1 MWINGKLK
9 EHRDT
14 AKEENRILCDRS
26 MRIQTNP
33 EPSKTI
39 YPQTNKQTVYPI
51 ASKPLFYIKEAD
63 NKKAK
68 AERWVAWEQRSW
80 ESCCHVKMSGWTFNK
95 VQITW
100 VIHVSKSQDLSGE
113 IKRLFSVSTLNGT
126 FLTFS
131 MEFNTCDVFTA
142 YMCDH
147 ELILLPMAPR
157 VKVHHPLACSTKSQ
171 QQLLQRA
178 LYCKVKTLQ

>member
-9 EHRDT
+9 EHRDA
-14 AKEENRILCDRS
+14 AKVENRILCDRS

-39 YPQTNKQTVYPI
+39 YPQTNKHKLCIWLHPNLYFTLKRQKT
-51 ASKPLFYIKEAD
+51 
-63 NKKAK
+63 KKQQ

-80 ESCCHVKMSGWTFNK
+80 ESFFHVKMSGWTFNK

-100 VIHVSKSQDLSGE
+100 VIHVSKLQDLSWE

-131 MEFNTCDVFTA
+131 MEFNTWDVFTA
-142 YMCDH
+142 YMCDR
-147 ELILLPMAPR
+147 ELILLLT
-157 VKVHHPLACSTKSQ
+157 VK
-171 QQLLQRA
+171 
-178 LYCKVKTLQ
+178 